1 MVPALAPLFDG
12 MTTHVLSHRFT
23 AQEAL
28 DFFKGNVK
36 SQPQDV
42 LDTPVTL
49 RIEYETMINPDLYWL
64 KLAPSVQAHW
74 SRFRAPPIPRWW
86 FILNWLMDTIPG
98 CGRLVG
104 FICRILGI

>member
-49 RIEYETMINPDLYWL
+49 RI
-64 KLAPSVQAHW
+64 
-74 SRFRAPPIPRWW
+74 
-86 FILNWLMDTIPG
+86 
-98 CGRLVG
+98 
-104 FICRILGI
+104 